1 MDEMAVRRM
10 EVPNAV
16 LLGQVKEAIR
26 EGHTATINVKGY
38 SMRPFLEHCRD
49 KVRLA
54 SFTDLK
60 VGDAVL
66 AEFSPDKY
74 VLHRIIEIDGDV
86 VVMMGDGN
94 LRHKEICCKED
105 IVGIVT
111 HYIRR
116 GKTIPA
122 SDPRLQRRVRMW
134 HKLLPVRR
142 YLLYIYRING
152 MDNIDF
158 SKIIS
163 LNETAAFLWK
173 EAVGKEEISEEEL
186 TATLLEAYEVDEETA
201 RKDVAQVL
209 AKWGEIGLLA

>member
-1 MDEMAVRRM
+1 M
-10 EVPNAV
+10 
-16 LLGQVKEAIR
+16 
-26 EGHTATINVKGY
+26 
-38 SMRPFLEHCRD
+38 
-49 KVRLA
+49 
-54 SFTDLK
+54 
-60 VGDAVL
+60 L

-116 GKTIPA
+116 GKTIPV

-142 YLLYIYRING
+142 YLLYIYRINLKLS
-152 MDNIDF
+152 NWL
-158 SKIIS
+158 K
-163 LNETAAFLWK
+163 
-173 EAVGKEEISEEEL
+173 
-186 TATLLEAYEVDEETA
+186 
-201 RKDVAQVL
+201 
-209 AKWGEIGLLA
+209 